1 MKLNLIFS
9 ILFIFPFFASS
20 QNAAK
25 KDSIPSRG
33 AWALMEVVDGDTI
46 FNMTLLQ
53 VKVSARRTF
62 KDQQEQRQYWLY
74 RRAAVKVYPYA
85 VQAIELY
92 EDLQAQTEGMSK
104 RKKKK
109 YIRHENKELKDDFKD
124 QLKNLS
130 RTQGAVLIKMIERQV
145 GKPFYDVITETRGSM
160 TAMYWHNLG
169 KIWGYDLKDGYQ
181 EGKDPLLDEV
191 LIDYDFNA
199 KIYEH
204 WKG

>member
-20 QNAAK
+20 QNAK